1 MLTQTYLGFK
11 EEGACIKPW
20 NHIGSI
26 FLLYNG
32 VWGVKFME
40 IVSVISEDSKTFT
53 KIEMPEVGEGDGDD
67 ANFIIVQR
75 S

>member
-1 MLTQTYLGFK
+1 
-11 EEGACIKPW
+11 
-20 NHIGSI
+20 
-26 FLLYNG
+26 
-32 VWGVKFME
+32 ME